1 MPKTDVKETFILI
14 NCETGSEDKVV
25 DELSKMDKVSE
36 IKKIMGVY
44 DVIAKL
50 EADSESDIKNMISSK
65 IQKIYPINSVLTLPT
80 R

>member
-1 MPKTDVKETFILI
+1 MKETFILI

-25 DELSKMDKVSE
+25 DELSKMDEISE
-36 IKKIMGVY
+36 IQKIMGVY

-65 IQKIYPINSVLTLPT
+65 IQKIYPINSVVTLST
-80 R
+80 K